1 MWIVIDGYNLI
12 RRSPLLAPLDRR
24 DLGEGREALLA
35 ALVAYRRLKG
45 HRITLVFD
53 GRERG
58 GVSVQ
63 VAPVAGVQVVFSSR
77 GERADEVIL
86 RLVQKAPGGSVVVT
100 SDRALALAIGRT
112 GAVVFSAEEFEERL
126 ERALREEDG
135 AAACEDEEPTSE
147 ATGPRKMKGAARRP
161 SKQAR
166 RRITALGRL

>member
-35 ALVAYRRLKG
+35 ALVIYRRLKG

-100 SDRALALAIGRT
+100 SDRALALAFKLQRDTGTWGSLDCWPPYESSAYHLATVAAMAAGTAPGWPSSRT
-112 GAVVFSAEEFEERL
+112 
-126 ERALREEDG
+126 
-135 AAACEDEEPTSE
+135 T
-147 ATGPRKMKGAARRP
+147 
-161 SKQAR
+161 
-166 RRITALGRL
+166 I